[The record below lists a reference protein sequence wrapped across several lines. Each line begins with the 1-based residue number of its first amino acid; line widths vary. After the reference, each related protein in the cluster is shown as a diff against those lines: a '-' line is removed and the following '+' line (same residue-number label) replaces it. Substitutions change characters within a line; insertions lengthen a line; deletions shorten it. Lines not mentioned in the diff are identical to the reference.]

1 MCLSSTP
8 YTRGGTDVKSRLNRI
23 RIHELVMTLPEN
35 PEMNWYQNNKFTYIW
50 AMKTNENRSKWSM
63 VWFFSNC

>member
-1 MCLSSTP
+1 
-8 YTRGGTDVKSRLNRI
+8 LNRI